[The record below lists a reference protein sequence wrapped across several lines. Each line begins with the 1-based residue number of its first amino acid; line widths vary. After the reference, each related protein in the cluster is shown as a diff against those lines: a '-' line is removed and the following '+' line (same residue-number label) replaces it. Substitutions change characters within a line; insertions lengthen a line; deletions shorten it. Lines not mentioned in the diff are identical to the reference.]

1 MQFCIHVEADALN
14 AVFVYGSL
22 MFDPVWGKV
31 VQGSYQSFPAI
42 ALNFVR
48 LAVPGETYPAAVPR
62 QGASI
67 HGMVWQ
73 DVSVR
78 DLERLDA
85 FEGPEYRRELI
96 EVTPQSCTGV
106 NEQALAPYQA
116 WVYLWNQLELLD
128 LSKPWDLELF
138 KSEGL
143 PQFLS
148 KHVGSWEQIG
158 TRKQ

>member
-1 MQFCIHVEADALN
+1 MN
-14 AVFVYGSL
+14 SVFVYGSL

-42 ALNFVR
+42 ALNLVR
-48 LAVPGETYPAAVPR
+48 LAVPGETYPAAVPLR
-62 QGASI
+62 GASI

-73 DVSVR
+73 DVSGG

-85 FEGPEYRRELI
+85 FEGPEYRRALI
-96 EVTPQSCTGV
+96 EVTPQSCSGV
-106 NEQALAPYQA
+106 SEKALAPYQA
-116 WVYLWNQLELLD
+116 WVYLWNQVELLD
-128 LSKPWDLELF
+128 GGKTWDLELF

-148 KHVGSWEQIG
+148 KHVGNWQQSG